1 MSLLY
6 NYSAVK
12 GFGMERSSLLNV
24 LSTAFATAVWGT
36 TYVVTTLWLPDGYP
50 LWSGLLRALPAGLL
64 GLALSRRLPSGVWW
78 WRSLVL
84 GTLTI
89 GAFLPLLFVA
99 AYTLPG
105 GVAAVFGAT
114 QPLIVAGLALVVLAE
129 RPTRWRL
136 AWALLAVVGVAVLV
150 LGPASAFS
158 PLGVAAG
165 FGSTVC
171 MSLGTVLSKKW
182 GRPVGALAY
191 ASWMLTAGGL
201 VIVPLALAVEGGPP
215 PLDGA
220 AAGAYLWLG
229 LVGGLLA
236 YLLWFRG
243 VSALPAGAVSFLPLV
258 SPLVAAI
265 LGLVVLGE
273 TLSPLQWA
281 GFGLAML
288 AVAASQRA

>member
-1 MSLLY
+1 
-6 NYSAVK
+6 
-12 GFGMERSSLLNV
+12 MERGSLVNV

-136 AWALLAVVGVAVLV
+136 AWALLAVVGVAVRLIV
-150 LGPASAFS
+150 GEEGRAAAAFA
-158 PLGVAAG
+158 PQRRTVIVTDETVAALHAPALQA
-165 FGSTVC
+165 
-171 MSLGTVLSKKW
+171 SLTEAGIDSVVVEVPAGEASKSFAELERVLD
-182 GRPVGALAY
+182 RL
-191 ASWMLTAGGL
+191 LEAGLDRKDL
-201 VIVPLALAVEGGPP
+201 VIALGGGVVGDVDPRRGSSSRAPIAVMVRSRSARPTAP
-215 PLDGA
+215 GA
-220 AAGAYLWLG
+220 
-229 LVGGLLA
+229 
-236 YLLWFRG
+236 
-243 VSALPAGAVSFLPLV
+243 
-258 SPLVAAI
+258 
-265 LGLVVLGE
+265 
-273 TLSPLQWA
+273 
-281 GFGLAML
+281 
-288 AVAASQRA
+288 